1 MPCSVCNDGAYIIYF
16 LVNVDAKPC
25 ASDDF
30 SGGAAMRGMVHR
42 IQGQT
47 IVRVVGRFI
56 SNCLNPWASNR
67 RDLPP
72 AILFDLVS
80 QMWFEAEGLFEDL
93 QIMYAN
99 SEQDVVSGVA
109 AHCGSFRGFEDSPAG
124 ISEVHTHTHSFARG
138 RQAAAGPS
146 CVDCP
151 GRLLRGVV
159 CVVAST

>member
-1 MPCSVCNDGAYIIYF
+1 MPCFSVCNDGAYIIYF
-16 LVNVDAKPC
+16 VKVDAKPC

-30 SGGAAMRGMVHR
+30 SGRVVVRGMVHR

-72 AILFDLVS
+72 AILFELVS
-80 QMWFEAEGLFEDL
+80 QLCIEAEGFEDL
-93 QIMYAN
+93 QRMYAN

-109 AHCGSFRGFEDSPAG
+109 AHCGSLRGFEGSPAG
-124 ISEVHTHTHSFARG
+124 ISEVHTVLCEAG
-138 RQAAAGPS
+138 RRRA
-146 CVDCP
+146 
-151 GRLLRGVV
+151 LVV
-159 CVVAST
+159 LISQGDFCEVLYV